1 MKSML
6 LKYSKCSR
14 PHQVANGQ
22 EVTNGITAVPY
33 VNLLPLKRHGNE
45 ETAVACLTCL
55 CFSLVCP
62 AVSLRWWEH
71 INRKIKEYLCLTVP
85 YSTDALINDAITSS
99 VQLQSHEQLSQL
111 NYQDRCLQVQVRL
124 CTSKKKHEYTCTA
137 TLHFCCISSTYRPV
151 CSVDHNS
158 QFTKYKQIKM
168 IVQ

>member
-1 MKSML
+1 M
-6 LKYSKCSR
+6 
-14 PHQVANGQ
+14 
-22 EVTNGITAVPY
+22 
-33 VNLLPLKRHGNE
+33 NLLPLKRHGNE

-124 CTSKKKHEYTCTA
+124 CTSKKKKEWVYMHGNISAVSLLLTGQFAQLTITA
-137 TLHFCCISSTYRPV
+137 SSQ
-151 CSVDHNS
+151 NIN
-158 QFTKYKQIKM
+158 K
-168 IVQ
+168 